1 MNIGLI
7 RVVTLYDEKAL
18 NAHGLLIM
26 KHFPEFNVI
35 SKCINDQP
43 LGIYD
48 EESKKKAIPKIIDLA
63 KNFEKE
69 KVNAIIISCADDPA
83 IKEIREF
90 SKIPIIG
97 AGIASATLALALGE
111 KIGVI
116 GIGEEP
122 PKNIQKILKDHLVA
136 YLKPK
141 GVVTTHDIKKN
152 INEVIELAI
161 KISKS
166 IDVLT
171 FSCTGFSTNIDLL
184 SLSKKINKIVV
195 DPVLAS
201 ANHAYYL
208 FKNSMLI

>member
-18 NAHGLLIM
+18 NAHGSLIM
-26 KHFPEFNVI
+26 KHYPEFNVI

-69 KVNAIIISCADDPA
+69 KVKAIIISCADDPA
-83 IKEIREF
+83 VKEIREF

-97 AGIASATLALALGE
+97 AGSASATLALALGE
-111 KIGVI
+111 KIGII
-116 GIGEEP
+116 GISEEP
-122 PKNIQKILKDHLVA
+122 PKIFQKILKDYLVA
-136 YLKPK
+136 YVKPK
-141 GVVTTHDIKKN
+141 EVFTTYDIKKN
-152 INEVIELAI
+152 VDEVIYLAT

-171 FSCTGFSTNIDLL
+171 FACTGFSANMDLL

-201 ANHAYYL
+201 AHHAYYL
-208 FKNSMLI
+208 LKNSMSI